1 MTTRDGKVLIVED
14 DRFLRRACETSLR
27 RRGFD
32 VVTASDGEEALR
44 LVREEPPALLLLDML
59 MPKVGGI
66 ELLRTLR
73 ADPATRDVRVL
84 ILSNSSRQA
93 DIDEATRLG
102 IYGYL
107 VKANMSLDELGDR
120 VAALVNPKAS
130 S

>member
-59 MPKVGGI
+59 MPKVSGI

>member
-59 MPKVGGI
+59 MPKVSGI

-120 VAALVNPKAS
+120 VAALVNPKAAS
-130 S
+130 